1 MATEF
6 RLWWFLKLQDLG
18 EHCSGDLWEVSSP
31 NVFRSQIEN
40 LLWGVSSCTLDGDV
54 KDMDFVKAG
63 RRLSTKKPDRGLL
76 VGLSGD
82 SDES

>member
-1 MATEF
+1 M
-6 RLWWFLKLQDLG
+6 
-18 EHCSGDLWEVSSP
+18 
-31 NVFRSQIEN
+31 EN
-40 LLWGVSSCTLDGDV
+40 LLWGVSSCTFDGDV

-63 RRLSTKKPDRGLL
+63 RRLSTKKPDSGLL